1 MSRGR
6 TDTKLPLCHEP
17 LTATVPTLRHSS
29 GALVWA
35 ARESYTKSRGSARH
49 SAAGFTTHVFY
60 IMLEEDN

>member
-6 TDTKLPLCHEP
+6 TDTEHPLCHKP
-17 LTATVPTLRHSS
+17 LTATVPTLRHNS